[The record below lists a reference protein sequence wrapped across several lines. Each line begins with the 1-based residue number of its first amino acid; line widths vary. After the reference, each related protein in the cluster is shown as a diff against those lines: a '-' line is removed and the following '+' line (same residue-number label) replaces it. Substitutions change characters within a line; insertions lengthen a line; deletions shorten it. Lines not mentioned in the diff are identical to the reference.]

1 MLALVAGTGRLPEVL
16 ISHLLAEQRDVV
28 LCKLEGFD
36 IADAGDLSVLS
47 FRLETLGTLIDTLKK
62 KGAREV
68 CFAGAVRRPRIDPS
82 LIDAATRPLMEQVLG
97 ALRAGDDGALRVIVS
112 LFENAGL
119 RVRAASDVL
128 PALLLPEGVP
138 TRVRPSDLDGADA
151 ARGEAIVAALGRADI
166 GQGCVVAEGQA
177 LAIEALPGTDW
188 MLQSLQLPD
197 GERLAT
203 LPTGGLLYKAPKP
216 GQDRRIDLP
225 TIGPETL
232 RNAAAA
238 GLSGVVIEAGGVIV
252 LDPEKVVTIADGLG
266 LFLWVRRS
274 GLHI

>member
-1 MLALVAGTGRLPEVL
+1 
-16 ISHLLAEQRDVV
+16 
-28 LCKLEGFD
+28 
-36 IADAGDLSVLS
+36 
-47 FRLETLGTLIDTLKK
+47 
-62 KGAREV
+62 
-68 CFAGAVRRPRIDPS
+68 
-82 LIDAATRPLMEQVLG
+82 MEQVLG

-138 TRVRPSDLDGADA
+138 TRARPSDLDGADA
-151 ARGEAIVAALGRADI
+151 ARGETIVAALGRADI

-188 MLQSLQLPD
+188 MLQSLQMPG

-203 LPTGGLLYKAPKP
+203 LPAGGLLYKAPKP

-238 GLSGVVIEAGGVIV
+238 GLRG
-252 LDPEKVVTIADGLG
+252 D
-266 LFLWVRRS
+266 RS
-274 GLHI
+274 GP